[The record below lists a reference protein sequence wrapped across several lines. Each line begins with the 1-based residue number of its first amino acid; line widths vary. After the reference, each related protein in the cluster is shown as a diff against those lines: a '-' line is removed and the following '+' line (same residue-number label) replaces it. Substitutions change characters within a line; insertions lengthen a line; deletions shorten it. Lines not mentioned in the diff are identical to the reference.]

1 MIILDTN
8 VVSELS
14 APEPAP
20 SVVAWIAG
28 QPATDLY
35 ITAIVEAEI
44 LAGSE
49 RMPHGRRR
57 NEVIAANARIID
69 QFLDGRVLPF
79 DRNAAQHYAEIRA
92 RRERT
97 GRPISEMDCLIAA
110 IARANGAAVATRD
123 ARGFA
128 DCGIAVIN
136 PWEY

>member
-1 MIILDTN
+1 MIVLDTN
-8 VVSELS
+8 VASELGKANPNLNVLAWFARQPLADLYLTAVSEAELGYG
-14 APEPAP
+14 
-20 SVVAWIAG
+20 VASL
-28 QPATDLY
+28 PN
-35 ITAIVEAEI
+35 
-44 LAGSE
+44 
-49 RMPHGRRR
+49 GRRR
-57 NEVIAANARIID
+57 NEVAAGNDRVINGI
-69 QFLDGRVLPF
+69 LDGRVLPF
-79 DRNAAQHYAEIRA
+79 DRAAARHYAEIRA